1 MAARHKIPP
10 DALGHRLLQ
19 PDFLAPDP
27 VPEVEAPERGHGD
40 ALVGEAPVEED
51 GPLLHRQPRP
61 LLERVQAGQEVHVLR
76 AELAH
81 EFVAAKRLNGPE
93 RGPTDVLHLIVGDAE
108 PLCDPRVR
116 RVLRG
121 PRRRP
126 RRPES
131 EQQHRLAQLRLML
144 RRQFQLLQKATRH

>member
-1 MAARHKIPP
+1 M
-10 DALGHRLLQ
+10 
-19 PDFLAPDP
+19 
-27 VPEVEAPERGHGD
+27 PEVEAPERGHGD

-51 GPLLHRQPRP
+51 GPLPHRQPRP
-61 LLERVQAGQEVHVLR
+61 LLERVQAGQEAHVLR
-76 AELAH
+76 AEPAH
-81 EFVAAKRLNGPE
+81 EFGAAERPNGPE
-93 RGPTDVLHLIVGDAE
+93 RGAADVLHLVVRDAQPLRDRAVGG
-108 PLCDPRVR
+108 
-116 RVLRG
+116 VLRG